1 MKEHMLEHIGMFWEG
16 RPHFSVPSAASTRD
30 AVKIFSKN
38 LVSITWNSMS
48 SLERNPTS
56 LPQTE
61 TILNGQS
68 VSGIGIDDLMQVKN
82 FGDGAKKLMALV
94 SDDSFRLDERTA
106 CALHEHVGK
115 EEALTWGK
123 FRDRL
128 VTIRDVDQYT
138 PPESRL
144 LGGIA
149 EKGFSF
155 LQNEIE
161 QPAERA
167 VAVFL
172 FMARNQFFHDA
183 NKRTASLM
191 MNGVLL
197 QNSLFP
203 ITVMNRDSEEFHTK
217 LRDFYNTGDATAMM
231 DFFTRAVERLY
242 PEETRPTLETR
253 PGMR

>member
-1 MKEHMLEHIGMFWEG
+1 MKDRMLRHLDMFWEG
-16 RPHFSVPSAASTRD
+16 RPHFSVPSAASVRD
-30 AVKIFSKN
+30 AVKVFSKN
-38 LVSITWNSMS
+38 LVNITWNSMS
-48 SLERNPTS
+48 SLEHNPTS

-68 VSGIGIDDLMQVKN
+68 VSGIGIDDLLQVKH
-82 FGDGAKKLMALV
+82 FGEGAKKLMALV
-94 SDDSFRLDERTA
+94 SDGVFRLDEKTA

-115 EEALTWGK
+115 EESLTWGK

-128 VTIRDVDQYT
+128 VTIRDIDVYT
-138 PPESRL
+138 PPESDL
-144 LGGIA
+144 LSGIA

-155 LQNEIE
+155 LQNAIE

-167 VAVFL
+167 IGVFL

-203 ITVMNRDSEEFHTK
+203 VTVMNRDSEEFHTT
-217 LRDFYNTGDATAMM
+217 LRDFYNTGNATAMM
-231 DFFTRAVERLY
+231 GFFVDAVARLY
-242 PEETRPTLETR
+242 LEKIPR
-253 PGMR
+253 QRMC

>member
-1 MKEHMLEHIGMFWEG
+1 MKERMLQNMDMFWEG
-16 RPHFSVPSAASTRD
+16 KPRFSVPTAASARD

-68 VSGIGIDDLMQVKN
+68 VSGIGIDDLLQVKR
-82 FGDGAKKLMALV
+82 FAEGAKKLMELV
-94 SDDSFRLDERTA
+94 SEGAFRLDEKTA

-128 VTIRDVDQYT
+128 VTIRDVDGYT
-138 PPESRL
+138 PPESAHL
-144 LGGIA
+144 SEIA
-149 EKGFSF
+149 GKGFSF
-155 LQNEIE
+155 LHNEIE

-167 VAVFL
+167 IAVFL
-172 FMARNQFFHDA
+172 FMARTQFFHDA

-203 ITVMNRDSEEFHTK
+203 VTVMNRDSEEFHTK
-217 LRDFYNTGDATAMM
+217 LRDFYNTGNATVMMAFFVDAA
-231 DFFTRAVERLY
+231 ARLY
-242 PEETRPTLETR
+242 PEETPRQR
-253 PGMR
+253 MMR